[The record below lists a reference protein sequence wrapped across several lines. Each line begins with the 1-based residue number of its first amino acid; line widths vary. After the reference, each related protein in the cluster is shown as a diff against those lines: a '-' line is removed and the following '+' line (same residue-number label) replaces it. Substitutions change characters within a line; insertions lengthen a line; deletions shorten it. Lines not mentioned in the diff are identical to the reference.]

1 MKHILLFSF
10 FLVSTLLYSQDEKQR
25 FEISQTKQLTSVAA
39 YDKAL
44 DEMQSSADKSKTENI
59 KQLDEQFELNF
70 SEKAKLDAKLSSLL
84 QKKIQAEDKFAQAK
98 SETDKEKFKEKIKD
112 FNLDLENVNK
122 KLSENQIEL
131 KKLQKSYNKFNK

>member
-84 QKKIQAEDKFAQAK
+84 QKKIQAEDKFVQAK

-112 FNLDLENVNK
+112 FNLDLEKVNK

-131 KKLQKSYNKFNK
+131 MNLQESYKKFNK